1 MLIRVVSGL
10 LMATGIVSV
19 LVYTPPVG
27 LLAVVVFALFVGLH
41 EWQSMTHPEAQLA
54 DRIVF
59 MSAVALTALQPALR
73 IYLPNWDHSTALTAS
88 FTVLALGR
96 LFRPD
101 PIETSAR
108 RLGADTLGLLY
119 IGLTF
124 PLIFQLRSWG
134 SVENG
139 GFVVLMVMAI
149 TFGGDTGAFFAG
161 RFLGRHKLYEKI
173 SPKKTIEGAVGGV
186 LTGVF
191 AAWIARTFFP
201 GLGHLTVLDIAVLGG
216 GGAIAGMLGD
226 LFESMVKR
234 AHGVKD
240 SGTLIPGH
248 GGVLDRIDALL
259 FVGPFAWFYLT
270 YFVPLETVVR

>member
-1 MLIRVVSGL
+1 VLTRILSGL
-10 LMATGIVSV
+10 VMASGIVGI

-27 LLAVVVFALFVGLH
+27 LLAVVVFALVVAAR
-41 EWQSMTHPEAQLA
+41 EWQVMTHPEADRLDYGILMLA
-54 DRIVF
+54 L
-59 MSAVALTALQPALR
+59 APTALQPALQMW
-73 IYLPNWDHSTALTAS
+73 LAPAWDHATALTAG

-101 PIETSAR
+101 PIETSIR
-108 RLGADTLGLLY
+108 RLSADTLGFLY

-124 PLIFQLRSWG
+124 PLIFLLRG
-134 SVENG
+134 TTPDG
-139 GFVVLMVMAI
+139 GFKILMVMAI
-149 TFGGDTGAFFAG
+149 TFGADTGAYFAG

-186 LTGVF
+186 VVGVV
-191 AAWIARTFFP
+191 AVVIARTWFP
-201 GLGHLTVLDIAVLGG
+201 GLGILSTVDVVVLGA

-234 AHGVKD
+234 AYGVKD

-259 FVGPFAWFYLT
+259 FVGPFAWFYMKH
-270 YFVPLETVVR
+270 FVALEPVVR